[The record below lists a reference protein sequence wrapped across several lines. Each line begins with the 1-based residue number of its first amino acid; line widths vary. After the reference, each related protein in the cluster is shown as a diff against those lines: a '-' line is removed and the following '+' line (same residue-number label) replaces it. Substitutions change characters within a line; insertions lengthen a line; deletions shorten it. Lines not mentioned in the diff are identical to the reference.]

1 MASIADV
8 YVDIGARTTAL
19 GRGLERAK
27 AMLNGF
33 AKSKGK
39 GTGEG
44 GGGGGMAAGL
54 LGGGVMGA
62 GIAAGMKAFEMAK
75 NSVMAVG
82 SALSQSSQMGADL
95 NETMSKTGVLL
106 GGASQDAVK
115 FAQALQDGGQGQ
127 MKDILESIT
136 GSAMAMKGMGME
148 TGKAIEMAKA
158 LEERVGD
165 IGSQDNIDPK
175 QIREDIQSAFAGELQ
190 VMRKY
195 KVFMDMESLKKTG
208 LPLGEA
214 IAQGIMEQTA
224 RAKGDFAKTR
234 LSTANMGR
242 TNTNMIE
249 SMMAR
254 FGQQIQPVS
263 QAFAYLKSVILQAIS
278 GMSVGGFTGLITQ
291 IQGVL
296 IDMAD
301 GLAIAV
307 VNVIIPMGQALMTV
321 GGWFMSVVGAVG
333 GFFRDAIV
341 AFGGFQGVFG
351 RMGLE
356 LAYRLAQ
363 GIDLMIQPFRW
374 VAKQLGITLGEGMS
388 SIVESLGQQ
397 REAADQEAGQ
407 RLADAN
413 AKRDADK
420 AALMAALK
428 VELPTKGEGALGD
441 MKGKDTPTTTEKEQG
456 PQRTGFAA
464 LLNNATGQKD
474 KQTELMKQIAENTK
488 KVKGAGADDVTTKK
502 AGAANAKWA
511 AKYDDL
517 NAAMFG

>member
-8 YVDIGARTTAL
+8 YVEIGARTTAL

-39 GTGEG
+39 GGGEGG

-62 GIAAGMKAFEMAK
+62 GIAAGMKAFDMAK

-82 SALSQSSQMGADL
+82 SAISQSSQMGADL

-115 FAQALQDGGQGQ
+115 FAQALQEGGQGQ

-148 TGKAIEMAKA
+148 TGKAIEMAKS

-195 KVFMDMESLKKTG
+195 KVFMDMDSLKKTG

-249 SMMAR
+249 SMMTR

-278 GMSVGGFTGLITQ
+278 GISVGGFQGLITK

-333 GFFRDAIV
+333 GFFRDTIV

-363 GIDLMIQPFRW
+363 GIDLLIQPFRW
-374 VAKQLGITLGEGMS
+374 IAKQLGITMGEGMTA
-388 SIVESLGQQ
+388 IVDSLGQQ

-407 RLADAN
+407 RLAEAN

-428 VELPTKGEGALGD
+428 VELPNKGDGALGD
-441 MKGKDTPTTTEKEQG
+441 MKSKDMPTATEKDKG
-456 PQRTGFAA
+456 PQRLGFAA
-464 LLNNATGQKD
+464 LLNDAAKTD
-474 KQTELMKQIAENTK
+474 KSVDLLSKIEANTK
-488 KVKGAGADDVTTKK
+488 PQAGKQGAADVVTKK
-502 AGAANAKWA
+502 PGPDRTPQLVGA
-511 AKYDDL
+511 
-517 NAAMFG
+517 

>member
-1 MASIADV
+1 MGSIGDV

-33 AKSKGK
+33 AKSKGAQGASQGAIQ
-39 GTGEG
+39 GTSQG
-44 GGGGGMAAGL
+44 GGGVGGMAAGL
-54 LGGGVMGA
+54 LGGAKIG
-62 GIAAGMKAFEMAK
+62 AGMKAFEIAK

-82 SALSQSSQMGADL
+82 SAIAQSSQMGADL

-115 FAQALQDGGQGQ
+115 FAQALQEGGQGQ

-165 IGSQDNIDPK
+165 VGSQDNIDPK
-175 QIREDIQSAFAGELQ
+175 QIREDIQSAFSGELQ

-195 KVFMDMESLKKTG
+195 KVFMDMDSLKKTG

-224 RAKGDFAKTR
+224 RAKGDFARTR

-249 SMMAR
+249 SMMTR
-254 FGQQIQPVS
+254 FGQAIQPVS

-278 GMSVGGFTGLITQ
+278 GMSVDGFTGLITQ

-307 VNVIIPMGQALMTV
+307 VNVIIPMGQALITV
-321 GGWFMSVVGAVG
+321 GGWFLSVVGAVG

-341 AFGGFQGVFG
+341 AFGGFQGVFA

-363 GIDLMIQPFRW
+363 EIDLLIQPFRW

-397 REAADQEAGQ
+397 REAADREAGA
-407 RLADAN
+407 RLAEAN

-428 VELPTKGEGALGD
+428 VELPTEGKGALGE
-441 MKGKDTPTTTEKEQG
+441 MKDKPLTTNEEKDKG
-456 PQRTGFAA
+456 PKRMGFAS
-464 LLNNATGQKD
+464 LLNNAKADKD
-474 KQTELMKQIAENTK
+474 KQLELMKQIAENTK
-488 KVKGAGADDVTTKK
+488 KVQVAGAVEVATKK
-502 AGAANAKWA
+502 AGPDRTPQLVGA
-511 AKYDDL
+511 
-517 NAAMFG
+517 